1 MSFFEDLISEI
12 ASQGIYSLFKWI
24 RIVTKWA
31 FHFGKKSILIIENEK
46 WNRTIGFMVVIFL
59 IVLLIYANKY

>member
-24 RIVTKWA
+24 GIITKWI
-31 FHFGKKSILIIENEK
+31 FYLGKKSILIIENEK
-46 WNRTIGFMVVIFL
+46 WNRTIGFLLVVFL
-59 IVLLIYANKY
+59 IAILVYANK

>member
-1 MSFFEDLISEI
+1 MSFFEDFISET

-24 RIVTKWA
+24 GIITKWT

-46 WNRTIGFMVVIFL
+46 WNRTIGFLIVVFL
-59 IVLLIYANKY
+59 IAILVYVNK